1 MISLVVNGR
10 SLEIDSEE
18 SVLDYLNRIGA
29 NPRAVAVELN
39 GEIIDR
45 ERYAT
50 AQLQNGAV
58 VEIVRMVGGG
68 SGIQLRSRTAINLPT
83 PPPGSPP
90 QPRSGRPR
98 APGRRR

>member
-1 MISLVVNGR
+1 MISLQVNGR
-10 SLEIDSEE
+10 SLEIEAEE

-45 ERYAT
+45 DRYAT

-68 SGIQLRSRTAINLPT
+68 SGSRLTSRPT

-90 QPRSGRPR
+90 PPRSGRPR